1 MRFDFLCDEA
11 NDVIE
16 ICERAGAKAD
26 EYVKSLGRKV
36 PKKEYDEITSKFLEE
51 EYYAYLNSFQ
61 NQKEQV
67 KEESKQDI
75 QKFQHEQDEIDDLE
89 FDEINDILDED
100 FF

>member
-36 PKKEYDEITSKFLEE
+36 PKKEYDEITYKFLEE
-51 EYYAYLNSFQ
+51 EYYAYRNGFQ
-61 NQKEQV
+61 NQNEQG
-67 KEESKQDI
+67 EEEPKRNI
-75 QKFQHEQDEIDDLE
+75 QQKSDEIDDLE

-100 FF
+100 FFW

>member
-1 MRFDFLCDEA
+1 MIFLCDEA

-16 ICERAGAKAD
+16 ICERTGAKAD

-36 PKKEYDEITSKFLEE
+36 PKKEYDEITYKFLEE
-51 EYYAYLNSFQ
+51 EYYAYINGFQ
-61 NQKEQV
+61 NQNEQV
-67 KEESKQDI
+67 DEELKRNV
-75 QKFQHEQDEIDDLE
+75 QHKSDEIDDLE